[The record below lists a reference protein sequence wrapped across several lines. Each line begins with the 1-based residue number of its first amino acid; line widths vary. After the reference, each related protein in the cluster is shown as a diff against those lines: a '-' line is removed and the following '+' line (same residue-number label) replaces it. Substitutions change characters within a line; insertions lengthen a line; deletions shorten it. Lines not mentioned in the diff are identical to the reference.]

1 MQTLETKETHKIWM
15 RSKLNL
21 VDPEDN
27 KNEGIWLD
35 RGADQAAKV
44 YDEFTYKIER
54 ENRFLQMLHLGV
66 QEIRDIELKAEG
78 KPVFW
83 KEKASMDHRTNLV
96 GYMLTQMTLH
106 SDNLLEQ
113 MLQKMLENLHNDED
127 SDSDSD
133 CETSSK
139 MLVFK
144 DMKGQV
150 WQICK
155 ADESYFAP
163 VDAHNFDQLL
173 DDAAPDL
180 NHFTPEQR

>member
-66 QEIRDIELKAEG
+66 
-78 KPVFW
+78 
-83 KEKASMDHRTNLV
+83 
-96 GYMLTQMTLH
+96 
-106 SDNLLEQ
+106 
-113 MLQKMLENLHNDED
+113 
-127 SDSDSD
+127 
-133 CETSSK
+133 
-139 MLVFK
+139 
-144 DMKGQV
+144 
-150 WQICK
+150 
-155 ADESYFAP
+155 
-163 VDAHNFDQLL
+163 
-173 DDAAPDL
+173 
-180 NHFTPEQR
+180 